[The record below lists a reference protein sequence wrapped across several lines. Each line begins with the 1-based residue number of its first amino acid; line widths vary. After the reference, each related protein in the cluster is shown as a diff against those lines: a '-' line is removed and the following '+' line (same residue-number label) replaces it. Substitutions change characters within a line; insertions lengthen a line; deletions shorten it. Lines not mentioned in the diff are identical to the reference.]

1 VLIALY
7 SAAMPATS
15 FLFYRTFLPALSE
28 LDDAVVLSFDNKTFL
43 RVYGTNVQGMPEHFI
58 HSGNFFAL
66 PYSKRPELR
75 TKERIL
81 ALQERLVNAKTN
93 GLMTLNVPVSYG
105 LKTPIWQYDTK
116 DRLRALEEG
125 LKAALWAK
133 ENAKHP
139 DLLYAGFEIGTYDD
153 AMYIFNKASDVGLTR
168 FAAGF
173 GLFSRFIQFRNEDK
187 LKQFEVLAAFNHVL
201 NERGTIEF
209 HVSGGSALNI
219 LELLAYANVSS
230 ADGSSAVLTGLAY
243 GSVLT
248 ASGSLIR
255 ANKLKEWGCDC
266 ESCSGSDKHTA
277 LNQLKSSPEARVR
290 HNICRVRLSEAR
302 INEALRE
309 NTLAELTE
317 RRLKEYDKKELWRC
331 YTMIRKTKSRM

>member
-1 VLIALY
+1 
-7 SAAMPATS
+7 MPANT

-28 LDDAVVLSFDNKTFL
+28 LNDAVVLSFDNKTFL
-43 RVYGTNVQGMPEHFI
+43 RAYGTNVQDMPEHFI

-75 TKERIL
+75 TKERVL
-81 ALQERLVNAKTN
+81 ALQERLVNEKTN
-93 GLMTLNVPVSYG
+93 GIMTLNVPVSYD
-105 LKTPIWQYDTK
+105 LTTPIWQYETK
-116 DRLRALEEG
+116 DRLNALEEG

-133 ENAKHP
+133 ESAKRP

-153 AMYIFNKASDVGLTR
+153 AMYIFNKASDADLTR

-173 GLFSRFIQFRNEDK
+173 GLFSRFIKFRKEDK
-187 LKQFEVLAAFNHVL
+187 LKQFEVLAAFNRVL
-201 NERGTIEF
+201 NERGNIAF
-209 HVSGGSALNI
+209 HVSGGSALNV

-230 ADGSSAVLTGLAY
+230 ADGSSAVLAGLAY

-248 ASGSLIR
+248 ASGRSIR
-255 ANKLKEWGCDC
+255 ANKLNEWRCDC
-266 ESCSGSDKHTA
+266 DSCSGIDTRTA
-277 LNQLKSSPEARVR
+277 LRQLKSSPEARVR
-290 HNICRVRLSEAR
+290 HNTCLVRVSEAR

-309 NTLAELTE
+309 NTMAELTE
-317 RRLKEYDKKELWRC
+317 RRLREYDKKELWRC

>member
-1 VLIALY
+1 MTLWSYLSIIRRFFGCTALTCRVCRNISYIA
-7 SAAMPATS
+7 ATS
-15 FLFYRTFLPALSE
+15 SRC
-28 LDDAVVLSFDNKTFL
+28 
-43 RVYGTNVQGMPEHFI
+43 RM
-58 HSGNFFAL
+58 
-66 PYSKRPELR
+66 SKRPELR

-93 GLMTLNVPVSYG
+93 GLMTLNVPVSYD

-187 LKQFEVLAAFNHVL
+187 LKQFEVLAAFNHVPKRAWRYRISRFRRKCA
-201 NERGTIEF
+201 EHTR
-209 HVSGGSALNI
+209 
-219 LELLAYANVSS
+219 
-230 ADGSSAVLTGLAY
+230 
-243 GSVLT
+243 
-248 ASGSLIR
+248 AS
-255 ANKLKEWGCDC
+255 
-266 ESCSGSDKHTA
+266 
-277 LNQLKSSPEARVR
+277 
-290 HNICRVRLSEAR
+290 RLRKRLFS
-302 INEALRE
+302 
-309 NTLAELTE
+309 
-317 RRLKEYDKKELWRC
+317 RRLECGSCWSCIWLRFNRFRQIN
-331 YTMIRKTKSRM
+331 TSQ

>member
-1 VLIALY
+1 
-7 SAAMPATS
+7 MPAST

-28 LDDAVVLSFDNKTFL
+28 LNDAVVLSFDNKTFL
-43 RVYGTNVQGMPEHFI
+43 RAYGTNVQDTPEHFI

-75 TKERIL
+75 TKERVL
-81 ALQERLVNAKTN
+81 ALQERIVNAKTT
-93 GLMTLNVPVSYG
+93 GIMTLSVPVSYD
-105 LKTPIWQYDTK
+105 LTAPIWQYETR
-116 DRLRALEEG
+116 DRLNALEEG

-133 ENAKHP
+133 ESAKRP

-153 AMYIFNKASDVGLTR
+153 ALYIFNKASDADLTQ

-173 GLFSRFIQFRNEDK
+173 GLLSRFIKFRNEDK
-187 LKQFEVLAAFNHVL
+187 LKQFEVLAAFNRVL
-201 NERGTIEF
+201 NERRNIAF
-209 HVSGGSALNI
+209 HVSGGSALNV

-230 ADGSSAVLTGLAY
+230 ADGSSAVLAGLAY

-248 ASGSLIR
+248 ASGRSIR
-255 ANKLKEWGCDC
+255 ANKLNEWRCDC
-266 ESCSGSDKHTA
+266 DSCSGIDKRTA
-277 LNQLKSSPEARVR
+277 LRRLKSSSEARVR
-290 HNICRVRLSEAR
+290 HNICLVRLSEAR